1 MFLLP
6 QELSKLP
13 SSLAEKF
20 SALQQIADNDFV
32 IARKLCDELL
42 EEELVKSDLRLKVVA
57 LVYNTYLL
65 NKDMQYKHCLGI
77 CEEAIQLATQ
87 QKLLREKC
95 FLLFNKT
102 TALGFTQQTEGA
114 LTLSNQNIIAVENLG
129 DDLKCL
135 VYYRHGY
142 LLYFL
147 NDLKGAVQSLFTAE
161 KAADIAGNVFLQA
174 NCCSLLGAVFGN
186 MSEAERGL
194 EFNKKAHTLFV
205 KNGMPEGD
213 PGNLNNI
220 GDNLSKLNR
229 YEEAHEYFLRSYE
242 LAKSQSVL
250 QKQIYPL
257 MNMTALFL
265 REEKFA
271 ESEAILKTARDV
283 SSQIEN
289 KTFFYSTLKLESE
302 LLLAKKEFANCSA
315 HIENIL
321 AQNLP
326 FDLAHLSQ
334 LHHTAYKCYKE
345 LNETENALQHFEK
358 FHALD
363 HQLLEEARNKSMQ
376 QMTVLH
382 EVEIIKKE
390 KLASEEVTQLKS
402 RFLANMSHEIRT
414 PMNAVMGITNILLML
429 NPRADQ
435 LAHLEAIRKSSEN
448 LLTVLNDILD
458 FSKIEKGKIE
468 LEQIDFSLEEILEE
482 VNHVIGFKAEEKGLQ
497 FSIQTENISTDIL
510 KGDPVR
516 LFQVLN
522 NICGNAV
529 KFTQQGEVKVE
540 VSQEKISDEQ
550 LQLQLKISDT
560 GIGIDG
566 KNLADIFSEFTQAGT
581 STSRLFGGTGLGLS
595 ISKQLVEMHGG
606 KISVASKLN
615 EGTQFL
621 ISIPYSIGSANT
633 YEKQLRERK
642 VFDKNVLN
650 DLKILVVDDNALNLT
665 VSTETLRLLNVSVK
679 NETAENGKE
688 ALEKISANN
697 YQLILMDGQM
707 PVMNGLE
714 ALKILRAST
723 DEKIKNIPLIAFTA
737 SVLKS
742 EVSEWLTAGADDV
755 LAKPFR
761 IQQLVQSIAKVMRR
775 EQQQNFSSS
784 KNKIAFSFPR
794 ILELCFGDEK
804 RAEEMLQN
812 VQSTYNEHC
821 KLLQICFDGKNI
833 SEATRQLHSLQT
845 VLHYLHRDAVSTEIK
860 NAELF
865 LKQSDVSL
873 EKQSQTLRDIISL
886 LIPK

>member
-1 MFLLP
+1 MFLST
-6 QELSKLP
+6 QELSSLP

-20 SALQQIADNDFV
+20 SALQQIADSEFTT
-32 IARKLCDELL
+32 AKKLCDELL
-42 EEELVKSDLRLKVVA
+42 EDELVKANSRMLVVA
-57 LVYNTYLL
+57 LAYQTYLL
-65 NKDMQYKHCLGI
+65 NKDMQYKRCLEI
-77 CEEAIQLATQ
+77 CDEAMQQAAQ

-95 FLLFNKT
+95 FLVFNKT
-102 TALGFTQQTEGA
+102 TALGFTQQTEQA

-135 VYYRHGY
+135 VYFRHGY

-161 KAADIAGNVFLQA
+161 KSSDTSGNVFLQA

-205 KNGMPEGD
+205 KSGIPEGE

-229 YEEAHEYFLRSYE
+229 FEEAHEYFLRSYE
-242 LAKSQSVL
+242 LAKSQSIL

-257 MNMTALFL
+257 MNMTSLFL

-271 ESEAILKTARDV
+271 ESEAILITAQEV

-302 LLLAKKEFANCSA
+302 LLLAKKEFEKCAE
-315 HIENIL
+315 HIESIL
-321 AQNLP
+321 AQNFP

-334 LHHTAYKCYKE
+334 LHNTAYKCYKE
-345 LNETENALQHFEK
+345 LNETESALLHFEK

-435 LAHLEAIRKSSEN
+435 LSHLEAIRKSSEN

-497 FSIQTENISTDIL
+497 FSVQTENISTDIL

-529 KFTQQGEVKVE
+529 KFTTQGEVKVE
-540 VSQEKISDEQ
+540 VSVEKLSDEQ
-550 LQLQLKISDT
+550 LQLHLKISDT
-560 GIGIDG
+560 GIGIDE
-566 KNLADIFSEFTQAGT
+566 KNLATVFSEFTQAGT
-581 STSRLFGGTGLGLS
+581 STTRLFGGTGLGLS
-595 ISKQLVEMHGG
+595 ISKQLVEMQGG
-606 KISVASKLN
+606 KISVASELN
-615 EGTQFL
+615 KGTQFS
-621 ISIPYSIGSANT
+621 ISIPYAIGSANT
-633 YEKQLRERK
+633 YEKQLRQRK

-665 VSTETLRLLNVSVK
+665 VTAETLRLLNSSVK
-679 NETAENGKE
+679 IETAENGKE
-688 ALEKISANN
+688 AIGKIATNN
-697 YQLILMDGQM
+697 YQLVLMDGQM
-707 PVMNGLE
+707 PVMNGLT
-714 ALKILRAST
+714 ALGIIRASSK
-723 DEKIKNIPLIAFTA
+723 EKIKNIPLIAFTA

-742 EVSEWLTAGADDV
+742 EVSEWLASGADDV

-761 IQQLVQSIAKVMRR
+761 IQQLVQSIAKVMKRD
-775 EQQQNFSSS
+775 EVQTVSSS
-784 KNKIAFSFPR
+784 KKEIAFPFPR
-794 ILELCFGDEK
+794 ILELCFGDTK

-812 VQSTYNEHC
+812 VQSTYNEQ
-821 KLLQICFDGKNI
+821 LQQISSSLEQKNI
-833 SEATRQLHSLQT
+833 PEAARQLHSLQT
-845 VLHYLHRDAVSTEIK
+845 VLHYLHRDEISAEVK
-860 NAELF
+860 IAELF
-865 LKQSDVSL
+865 LKQADVSL
-873 EKQSQTLRDIISL
+873 ENQLQTLQQTIL
-886 LIPK
+886 LLTKI

>member
-1 MFLLP
+1 MFISELEFSILP
-6 QELSKLP
+6 T
-13 SSLAEKF
+13 SLAEKF
-20 SALQQIADNDFV
+20 SALQQIADSDFAT
-32 IARKLCDELL
+32 ARKLCDELL
-42 EEELVKSDLRLKVVA
+42 VEEFVKANLRLHVVTFA
-57 LVYNTYLL
+57 YHTYLL
-65 NKDMQYKHCLGI
+65 NKDMQYKHCLEI
-77 CEEAIQLATQ
+77 CDEAIQLAIQ

-102 TALGFTQQTEGA
+102 TAHGFTQQTEEA
-114 LTLSNQNIIAVENLG
+114 LTLSNQNIVAVENLG
-129 DDLKCL
+129 DDLKCF
-135 VYYRHGY
+135 VHYRHGY

-161 KAADIAGNVFLQA
+161 KAADEAGNVFLQA

-205 KNGMPEGD
+205 KSGMPEGE

-229 YEEAHEYFLRSYE
+229 FEEAHEYFLRSYE
-242 LAKSQSVL
+242 LAKTQSVV

-271 ESEAILKTARDV
+271 ESEAILKTAREV
-283 SSQIEN
+283 STQIEN
-289 KTFFYSTLKLESE
+289 KTFFYSTLKLEAE
-302 LLLAKKEFANCSA
+302 LLLEKKEFATCA
-315 HIENIL
+315 EHIENVL
-321 AQNLP
+321 AQSFP

-345 LNETENALQHFEK
+345 VNEIENALKHFEK
-358 FHALD
+358 FQELD

-390 KLASEEVTQLKS
+390 KLASEEITQLKS

-482 VNHVIGFKAEEKGLQ
+482 VNHVIGFKSEEKGLQ
-497 FSIQTENISTDIL
+497 FSIHTENVSTDIL

-529 KFTQQGEVKVE
+529 KFTTDGEVKVE
-540 VSQEKISDEQ
+540 VSHEKINDGQ
-550 LQLQLKISDT
+550 ILLQLKISDT
-560 GIGIDG
+560 GIGIDA
-566 KNLADIFSEFTQAGT
+566 KNLSNIFSEFSQAGS
-581 STSRLFGGTGLGLS
+581 STTRLFGGTGLGLS
-595 ISKQLVEMHGG
+595 ISKQLVEMQGG
-606 KISVASKLN
+606 KISVTSKLN
-615 EGTQFL
+615 EGTQFSV
-621 ISIPYSIGSANT
+621 SIPYMIGSANT
-633 YEKQLRERK
+633 YEKQGHQRK
-642 VFDKNVLN
+642 MFDKNVLN

-665 VSTETLRLLNVSVK
+665 VTTETLRLLNASVK
-679 NETAENGKE
+679 IEAAENGKE
-688 ALEKISANN
+688 AIEKISTNN
-697 YQLILMDGQM
+697 YQLVLMDGQM

-714 ALKILRAST
+714 ALKILRSSSN
-723 DEKIKNIPLIAFTA
+723 EKIKDIPLIAFTA

-742 EVSEWLTAGADDV
+742 EVSEWMKAGADDV

-775 EQQQNFSSS
+775 EAQECFSSS
-784 KNKIAFSFPR
+784 KNEIAFPYLR
-794 ILELCFGDEK
+794 ILELCFGNKK
-804 RAEEMLQN
+804 RAEEMLMNIQT
-812 VQSTYNEHC
+812 TYREH
-821 KLLQICFDGKNI
+821 LHQLQLCFDTKNI
-833 SEATRQLHSLQT
+833 SEAVRQLHSLQT
-845 VLHYLHRDAVSTEIK
+845 VLHYLHRDEVSIEIK

-865 LKQSDVSL
+865 LGKSEVSL
-873 EKQSQTLRDIISL
+873 EIKLQKLQETNSVLS
-886 LIPK
+886 

>member
-1 MFLLP
+1 MFLSTQEISSLP
-6 QELSKLP
+6 A
-13 SSLAEKF
+13 SLAEKF
-20 SALQQIADNDFV
+20 SALQEIADTDFV
-32 IARKLCDELL
+32 SAQKICNELL
-42 EEELVKSDLRLKVVA
+42 ALELLKKNSRL
-57 LVYNTYLL
+57 LVTARAYETYLL
-65 NKDMQYKHCLGI
+65 NKDMQYKRCIEI
-77 CEEAIQLATQ
+77 CDEAIQLATQ

-95 FLLFNKT
+95 FLVFNKT
-102 TALGFTQQTEGA
+102 TALGFTQKTEQA
-114 LTLSNQNIIAVENLG
+114 LTLSNQNINDVENLG
-129 DDLKCL
+129 DDLKCY

-147 NDLKGAVQSLFTAE
+147 SDFKGAVQSLFTAE
-161 KAADIAGNVFLQA
+161 KAADTAGNIYLQA

-186 MSEAERGL
+186 MSEPERGL
-194 EFNKKAHTLFV
+194 EFNKKAHTLFI
-205 KNGMPEGD
+205 KSGTPEGE

-229 YEEAHEYFLRSYE
+229 FEEAHEYFLRSYE
-242 LAKSQSVL
+242 LAKSQSIL

-271 ESEAILKTARDV
+271 DSEAILKTAQEV
-283 SSQIEN
+283 STQIEN

-302 LLLAKKEFANCSA
+302 LLLAKKEFAACA
-315 HIENIL
+315 THIENVL
-321 AQNLP
+321 AQNFP

-345 LNETENALQHFEK
+345 LNETENALNHFEK

-435 LAHLEAIRKSSEN
+435 LSHLEAIRKSSEN

-497 FSIQTENISTDIL
+497 FSVQPQNISTDIL

-529 KFTQQGEVKVE
+529 KFTGEGEVKVE
-540 VSQEKISDEQ
+540 VSQEEINEEQ
-550 LQLQLKISDT
+550 ILLHLKISDT
-560 GIGIDG
+560 GIGIDE
-566 KNLADIFSEFTQAGT
+566 KDLATVFSEFTQAGT
-581 STSRLFGGTGLGLS
+581 STTRLFGGTGLGLS
-595 ISKQLVEMHGG
+595 ISKQLVEMQGG

-615 EGTQFL
+615 EGTQFS
-621 ISIPYSIGSANT
+621 ISIPYPIGSANS
-633 YEKQLRERK
+633 YEKQVRQRK

-665 VSTETLRLLNVSVK
+665 VTTETLRLLNSTTK
-679 NETAENGKE
+679 IETAENGKE
-688 ALEKISANN
+688 AIEKISVNS
-697 YQLILMDGQM
+697 YQLVLMDGQM
-707 PVMNGLE
+707 PVMNGLD
-714 ALKILRAST
+714 ALKIIRSSSN
-723 DEKIKNIPLIAFTA
+723 EKIKSIPLIAFTA

-742 EVSEWLTAGADDV
+742 EVSEWMAAGADDV

-761 IQQLVQSIAKVMRR
+761 IQQLVQSIAKVMKRD
-775 EQQQNFSSS
+775 EVQTISSS
-784 KNKIAFSFPR
+784 KKDIVFPFPR
-794 ILELCFGDEK
+794 ILELCFGDVK

-812 VQSTYNEHC
+812 VQSTFREQ
-821 KLLQICFDGKNI
+821 LLQLQNYAAQKNI
-833 SEATRQLHSLQT
+833 SEAARQLHSFQT
-845 VLHYLHRDAVSTEIK
+845 VLHYLHRDEVSTQAK
-860 NAELF
+860 TAELF
-865 LKQSDVSL
+865 LKQTDISL
-873 EKQSQTLRDIISL
+873 ENQLQKLSETISL
-886 LIPK
+886 LTKN